1 MSEIE
6 RIIDLGRKL
15 GWILNKSLL
24 KKIGL
29 PYFEKL
35 STPWGSDSLSIKV
48 GNFHIVISSD
58 QSVEGTHF
66 NLKFMTPE
74 EVGERALRCAVSDIV
89 CTASFPA
96 FAFVNLAGRDY
107 KVLEKIAEGIIK
119 SSDEIGLKL
128 AGGDTSSSNTYSVS
142 IFVVGYSKEKP
153 LSRFGARPGDHIHI
167 TGTVGD
173 SALALEVLK
182 KKGRKFAEKYIP
194 YALQKFLKPPLRVN
208 TLQRIKSVV
217 RFSADASD
225 GPLRTVE
232 WICALNNISC
242 EFFPERMPFSEE
254 FLRFAPNF
262 FKDPQSIAIT
272 FGDDYEIVFGTQ
284 EEKSQSMRKYGE
296 IIGIIL
302 SEHDVKR
309 ALRKNYP
316 FKKVPSI
323 SGKGKFIFFTY
334 KKPQEFFFEHF

>member
-6 RIIDLGRKL
+6 RIIELGRKL
-15 GWILNKSLL
+15 GWILNKSLP
-24 KKIGL
+24 KKIKL

-66 NLKFMTPE
+66 DLKFMTPE

-89 CTASFPA
+89 CTASDPS

-107 KVLEKIAEGIIK
+107 KVLEKIGDGIIK
-119 SSDEIGLKL
+119 FSDEIGLKL
-128 AGGDTSSSNTYSVS
+128 AGGDTSKSNIYSVS
-142 IFVVGYSKEKP
+142 IFVVGYSKKKP
-153 LSRFGARPGDHIHI
+153 LSRFGAHPGDHIHI

-173 SALALEVLK
+173 SALALEVLR

-194 YALQKFLKPPLRVN
+194 YALQKFLRPPLRAKI
-208 TLQRIKSVV
+208 LRKIKSFV

-232 WICALNNISC
+232 WICALNSVSC

-254 FLRFAPNF
+254 FLRFAPSF
-262 FKDPQSIAIT
+262 FKDPQSVAIT
-272 FGDDYEIVFGTQ
+272 YGDDYEIVFGTP

-296 IIGIIL
+296 IVGIVL
-302 SEHDVKR
+302 SDQDVKR

-316 FKKVPSI
+316 FKKIPSF

-334 KKPQEFFFEHF
+334 KKPKEFFFEHF